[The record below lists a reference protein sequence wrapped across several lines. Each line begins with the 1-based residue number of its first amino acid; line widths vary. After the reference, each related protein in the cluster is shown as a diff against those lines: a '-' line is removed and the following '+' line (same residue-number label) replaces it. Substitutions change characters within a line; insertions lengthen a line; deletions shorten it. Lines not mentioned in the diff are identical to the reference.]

1 MNHFRFKNQI
11 DVTKTLKNVSASTF
25 ITVPDEL
32 STPKWSDH
40 SAVDMQIGA
49 DPVILSKMRETLL
62 SFLDDSVV
70 RGDETAVV
78 HWRGLRVSR
87 WSYARLAS
95 CAFQFA
101 RELEARDIVAGDRV
115 LFWGE
120 NSPEWIAAF
129 YGCMLRGAIVVPL
142 DLKSA
147 PDFVARV
154 QQQVS
159 ARLLL
164 SDEPQQ
170 QLNVPRLAFGS
181 LADAIAKHSSAPYA
195 AHAVKPDDLIE
206 IVFTSGTTAE
216 PKGVCLTHRN
226 LLTNLAPIEKE
237 FKKYARWERL
247 VHPIRFF
254 CLLPLSH
261 VFGQLMGIFVP
272 QIIGAE
278 VYFRESYKPSQIISE
293 IKKQR
298 INVVITVPRV
308 LETLREKVLIDG
320 NVSDDQLARAEER
333 HFLRNWWTFRRVHR
347 LFGWRFWAFVTGG
360 ATLEAD
366 TESFWRRLGYAVI
379 QGYGMTETA
388 SLASL
393 SHPFRIHHGSIG
405 KPVAGQELK
414 LSESGEILVRGD
426 NVSPGYWN
434 GGVQP
439 IADEQGWIHTG
450 DIGEVGPE
458 GNIYFRGR
466 SKDTIVTAAGLKI
479 YPADLEAA
487 LDHQPEIKASA
498 VIPLSNGTEAMA
510 VLIPHDEHSDLKS
523 AVQRANESLAEF
535 QRIRHWVV
543 WPKQD
548 FPRTTGTR
556 KVIKGQL
563 AEAVRTMSCEQQSS
577 VAASERGPVPLS
589 VPVITRI
596 TGTNAAEL
604 DMSAKLADDLKL
616 DSLGRVELLSA
627 LEDQYQIELDEAA
640 ITEATTIGDVE
651 RIVSQ
656 VTSEAVA
663 YPYPRWAMR
672 FPMTWIRPVV
682 YHLFL
687 LPLSRIM
694 CIPRVVGADNLAQIK
709 GPALF
714 ISNHVTHIDGP
725 LILSVLPVGW
735 RIRLAIAMSGEYL
748 RDWRYPPATLGWFVR
763 LKKRAAYV
771 LGAGLFNVFSLPRQS
786 GFRQSFAYAG
796 EAMDRGYSVL
806 IFPEGTETRNGEMQ
820 PFRAGI
826 GLLASELN
834 VPVIPVKL
842 SGLFELKQKRQFF
855 VRPGVVSVTF
865 GEPITFSPEQ
875 TPAEIT
881 KVLDRTYK
889 IFQD

>member
-1 MNHFRFKNQI
+1 M
-11 DVTKTLKNVSASTF
+11 
-25 ITVPDEL
+25 
-32 STPKWSDH
+32 
-40 SAVDMQIGA
+40 
-49 DPVILSKMRETLL
+49 MRETLL
-62 SFLDDSVV
+62 SFLDDCVA

-78 HWRGLRVSR
+78 HWRGLRISR
-87 WSYARLAS
+87 WSYARIAS

-101 RELEARDIVAGDRV
+101 RELEARDIGAGDRV

-120 NSPEWIAAF
+120 NSPDWIAAF
-129 YGCMLRGAIVVPL
+129 YGCLLRGAIVVPL

-159 ARLLL
+159 AKLLL
-164 SDEPQQ
+164 SDDPQP
-170 QLNVPRLAFGS
+170 QLNMPRLPLDN
-181 LADAIAKHSSAPYA
+181 LAGAITNHSTQHYA
-195 AHAVKPDDLIE
+195 AGAVKPDDLIE

-226 LLTNLAPIEKE
+226 ILTNLAPIEKE
-237 FKKYARWERL
+237 FGKYARWERL
-247 VHPIRFF
+247 FHPIRFL

-293 IKKQR
+293 IKKQK

-308 LETLREKVLIDG
+308 LETLREKIATA
-320 NVSDDQLARAEER
+320 VSAEELEAAEDR
-333 HFLRNWWTFRRVHR
+333 HFIKNWWYFRRIR
-347 LFGWRFWAFVTGG
+347 RQFGWRFWAFVTGG

-393 SHPFRIHHGSIG
+393 SHPFRTKHGSIG

-414 LSESGEILVRGD
+414 LGENGEILVRGE
-426 NVSPGYWN
+426 NVSPGYWDH
-434 GGVQP
+434 GLQP

-450 DIGEVGPE
+450 DIGEVGPQ

-479 YPADLEAA
+479 YPADLESA
-487 LDHQPEIKASA
+487 LDQQPEIKASA
-498 VIPLSNGTEAMA
+498 VIALPGSKGTEAMA
-510 VLIPHDEHSDLKS
+510 VLIPHNGTSDLKH
-523 AVQRANESLAEF
+523 AVQRANDSLAEF
-535 QRIRHWVV
+535 QRIRHWIV
-543 WPKQD
+543 WPRQD

-556 KVIKGQL
+556 KVMKGQVAETVKTML
-563 AEAVRTMSCEQQSS
+563 AETMLAEQQQTLA
-577 VAASERGPVPLS
+577 VAAGGPAPLS
-589 VPVITRI
+589 LPVINRI
-596 TGTNAAEL
+596 AGANSAEL
-604 DMSAKLADDLKL
+604 DLSANLADDLKL

-627 LEDQYQIELDEAA
+627 LEDQYQIEIDEAA

-651 RIVSQ
+651 KIVSQ
-656 VTSEAVA
+656 VTSETVA
-663 YPYPRWAMR
+663 YPYPRWTLR
-672 FPMTWIRPVV
+672 FPMTWIRPIV

-694 CIPRVVGADNLAQIK
+694 CIPRVIGAEHLAK
-709 GPALF
+709 VHGPALL
-714 ISNHVTHIDGP
+714 ISNHITHIDGP
-725 LILSVLPVGW
+725 LILSVLPVRW
-735 RIRLAIAMSGEYL
+735 RLRLAIAMSGEYL
-748 RDWRYPPATLGWFVR
+748 REWRYPPATFGWFVR
-763 LKKRAAYV
+763 LKKRLAYV
-771 LGAGLFNVFSLPRQS
+771 LGASLFNVFSLPRQS

-796 EAMDRGYSVL
+796 EAMDRGYCVL
-806 IFPEGTETRNGEMQ
+806 IFPEGTETKDGRMQ

-834 VPVIPVKL
+834 VPVIPIRL
-842 SGLFELKQKRQFF
+842 RGLFELKQKRQFF

-865 GEPITFSPEQ
+865 GEPITFAHGTP
-875 TPAEIT
+875 PAEIT
-881 KVLDRTYK
+881 KELERRLTLL
-889 IFQD
+889 